1 MGVIYEKSSCLL
13 FASKLL
19 EKLQQTGL
27 KSRTQFGELT
37 SVHIEVS
44 TLVIDAAADNDN
56 KDNDNDGDD

>member
-1 MGVIYEKSSCLL
+1 MNDLYK
-13 FASKLL
+13 KLYNNYT
-19 EKLQQTGL
+19 KKQHHCIVCWSFT
-27 KSRTQFGELT
+27 GELT